1 MTTFLDVRNRVA
13 DQLMRADLSTQ
24 IDREIQLSIIRYNK
38 RVTWLHEVRAV
49 TLTSV
54 AAQAWYSAV
63 DVSTG
68 AGPQDV
74 VGRTSVDVA
83 DIQAVRYMRTAA
95 DYDDLK
101 QVHYSDF
108 ERFFDT
114 TGSSGRTTY
123 FTLYAGQIGLWPV
136 PDAVETFTLSVVCK
150 PVVPSGATDE
160 SVWFD
165 QAQELIENATASAI
179 CRKFLSDGERA
190 QAFQAYEAAAWE
202 DLLAES
208 NQKAATGRIRGHD

>member
-1 MTTFLDVRNRVA
+1 MTTFLDVRDRVA
-13 DQLMRADLSTQ
+13 DQLSRSDLSAQ
-24 IDREIQLSIIRYNK
+24 IDREIQLSIIRYNR
-38 RVTWLHEVRAV
+38 RVSWLHEVRAV

-54 AAQAWYSAV
+54 AAQAWYSSV

-74 VGRTSVDVA
+74 AGRTAVDVS
-83 DIQAVRYMRTAA
+83 DIQAVRYMRTA
-95 DYDDLK
+95 DFDDLK

-114 TGSSGRTTY
+114 TGSAGRSTY

-136 PDAVETFTLSVVCK
+136 PAGVETFTLSVVCK
-150 PVVPSGATDE
+150 PVVPSSAADT

-165 QAQELIENATASAI
+165 QAQELIENAAASAI

-190 QAFQAYEAAAWE
+190 QAFKVFEDAAWDE
-202 DLLAES
+202 LLAES
-208 NQKAATGRIRGHD
+208 NKKAATGRIRSCD

>member
-13 DQLMRADLSTQ
+13 DQLARSDLSAQ
-24 IDREIQLSIIRYNK
+24 IDREIQLAIARYNR

-54 AAQAWYSAV
+54 AAQAWYSSV

-68 AGPQDV
+68 AGPQAV
-74 VGRTSVDVA
+74 VGRTAVDVS
-83 DIQAVRYMRTAA
+83 DIQSVRYMRTA

-114 TGSSGRTTY
+114 TGSGGRTAY

-136 PDAVETFTLSVVCK
+136 PAGGGTFTLSVVCK
-150 PVVPSGATDE
+150 PVVPSSATDT

-165 QAQELIENATASAI
+165 QAQELIENAAAAAI
-179 CRKFLSDGERA
+179 CRKFIQDGERA
-190 QAFQAYEAAAWE
+190 QAFQVYETAAWE
-202 DLLAES
+202 DLVREG
-208 NQKAATGRIRGHD
+208 NQKMATGRLKAHD

>member
-1 MTTFLDVRNRVA
+1 MTTFLDVRDRVA
-13 DQLMRADLSTQ
+13 DQLSRSDLSAQ
-24 IDREIQLSIIRYNK
+24 IDREIQLAIIRYNR
-38 RVTWLHEVRAV
+38 RVSWLHEVRAV

-54 AAQAWYSAV
+54 AAQAWYSSV
-63 DVSTG
+63 DLSTG

-74 VGRTSVDVA
+74 AGRTAVDVS
-83 DIQAVRYMRTAA
+83 DIQAVRYMRTA
-95 DYDDLK
+95 DFDDLK

-114 TGSSGRTTY
+114 TGSAGRSTY

-136 PDAVETFTLSVVCK
+136 PAGVETFTLSVVCK
-150 PVVPSGATDE
+150 PVVPSSATDE

-165 QAQELIENATASAI
+165 QAQELIENAAASAI

-190 QAFQAYEAAAWE
+190 QAFKVFEDAAWDE
-202 DLLAES
+202 LLAES
-208 NQKAATGRIRGHD
+208 NKKAATGRIRSCD

>member
-1 MTTFLDVRNRVA
+1 MTTFLDVRDRVA
-13 DQLMRADLSTQ
+13 DQLARSDLSAQ
-24 IDREIQLSIIRYNK
+24 IDREIQLAIIRYNR

-54 AAQAWYSAV
+54 AAQAWYSTV

-74 VGRTSVDVA
+74 AGRTAVDVS
-83 DIQAVRYMRTAA
+83 DIQSVRYMRTA

-114 TGSSGRTTY
+114 TGSGGRATY
-123 FTLYAGQIGLWPV
+123 FTLYAGQIGIWPV
-136 PDAVETFTLSVVCK
+136 PAGVETFTLSVVCK
-150 PVVPSGATDE
+150 PVVPSSATDT

-165 QAQELIENATASAI
+165 QAQELIENAAASAI

-190 QAFQAYEAAAWE
+190 QAFKVFEDAAWDE
-202 DLLAES
+202 LLAES
-208 NQKAATGRIRGHD
+208 NKKAATGRIRSCD

>member
-1 MTTFLDVRNRVA
+1 MTTFLDVRDRVA
-13 DQLMRADLSTQ
+13 DQLSRSDLSAQ
-24 IDREIQLSIIRYNK
+24 IDREIQLAITRYNR

-54 AAQAWYSAV
+54 AAQAWYSTV

-74 VGRTSVDVA
+74 AGRTAVDVS
-83 DIQAVRYMRTAA
+83 DIQLVRYMRTA

-114 TGSSGRTTY
+114 TGSAGRTSY
-123 FTLYAGQIGLWPV
+123 FTLYAGQIGIWPV
-136 PDAVETFTLSVVCK
+136 PAGVETFTMSVVCK
-150 PVVPSGATDE
+150 PLVPSSATDT

-165 QAQELIENATASAI
+165 QAQELIENAAASAI

-190 QAFQAYEAAAWE
+190 QAFKVFEDAAWDE
-202 DLLAES
+202 LLAES
-208 NQKAATGRIRGHD
+208 NKKAATGRIRSCD

>member
-13 DQLMRADLSTQ
+13 DQLARSDLSAQ
-24 IDREIQLSIIRYNK
+24 IDREIQLAITRYNR

-54 AAQAWYSAV
+54 AAQAWYSTV

-74 VGRTSVDVA
+74 AGRTAVDVS
-83 DIQAVRYMRTAA
+83 DIQSVRYMRTA

-101 QVHYSDF
+101 QVRYSYF

-114 TGSSGRTTY
+114 TGSGGRTAY
-123 FTLYAGQIGLWPV
+123 FTLYAGQIGIWPV
-136 PDAVETFTLSVVCK
+136 PAGVETFTMSVVCK
-150 PVVPSGATDE
+150 PVVPSSAADT

-165 QAQELIENATASAI
+165 QAQELIENAAASAI

-190 QAFQAYEAAAWE
+190 QAFKVFEDAAWDE
-202 DLLAES
+202 LLAES
-208 NQKAATGRIRGHD
+208 NKKAATGRIRSCD

>member
-1 MTTFLDVRNRVA
+1 MTTFLDVRDRVA
-13 DQLMRADLSTQ
+13 DQLARSDLSAQ
-24 IDREIQLSIIRYNK
+24 IDREIQLAIARYNR

-54 AAQAWYSAV
+54 AAQAWYSTV

-68 AGPQDV
+68 AGPQAV
-74 VGRTSVDVA
+74 VGRTAVDVS
-83 DIQAVRYMRTAA
+83 DIQSVRYMRTA
-95 DYDDLK
+95 DFDDLK

-114 TGSSGRTTY
+114 TGSGGRTAY
-123 FTLYAGQIGLWPV
+123 FTLYAGQIGIWPV
-136 PDAVETFTLSVVCK
+136 PAGVETFTLSVVCK
-150 PVVPSGATDE
+150 PVIPASATDT

-165 QAQELIENATASAI
+165 QAQELIENAAASAI

-190 QAFQAYEAAAWE
+190 QAFKVFEDAAWDE
-202 DLLAES
+202 LLAES
-208 NQKAATGRIRGHD
+208 NQKAATGRIRSCD

>member
-13 DQLMRADLSTQ
+13 DQLARSDLSAQ
-24 IDREIQLSIIRYNK
+24 IDREIQLAIARYNR

-54 AAQAWYSAV
+54 AAQAWYSTV
-63 DVSTG
+63 NVSTG

-74 VGRTSVDVA
+74 AGRTAVPVS
-83 DIQAVRYMRTAA
+83 DIQAVRYMRTA

-101 QVHYSDF
+101 QVRYSDF

-114 TGSSGRTTY
+114 TGSAGRTSY

-136 PDAVETFTLSVVCK
+136 PAGVETFTMSVVCK
-150 PVVPSGATDE
+150 PVVPSSAADT
-160 SVWFD
+160 SVWFN
-165 QAQELIENATASAI
+165 QAQELIENAAASAI

-190 QAFQAYEAAAWE
+190 QAFKVFEDAAWDE
-202 DLLAES
+202 LLAES
-208 NQKAATGRIRGHD
+208 NKKAATGRIRSCD

>member
-1 MTTFLDVRNRVA
+1 MTTFLDVRDRVA
-13 DQLMRADLSTQ
+13 DQLSRSDLSTQ
-24 IDREIQLSIIRYNK
+24 IDREIQLAIARYNR

-54 AAQAWYSAV
+54 AAQAWYSTV

-74 VGRTSVDVA
+74 TGRTAVDVS
-83 DIQAVRYMRTAA
+83 DIQSVRYMRTA

-114 TGSSGRTTY
+114 TGSAGRTAY

-136 PDAVETFTLSVVCK
+136 PAGVETFTLSVVCK
-150 PVVPSGATDE
+150 PVVPSSAADT

-165 QAQELIENATASAI
+165 QAQELIENAAASAI

-190 QAFQAYEAAAWE
+190 QAFKVFEDAAWDE
-202 DLLAES
+202 LLAES
-208 NQKAATGRIRGHD
+208 NKKAATGRIRSCD

>member
-1 MTTFLDVRNRVA
+1 MTTFLDVRDRVA
-13 DQLMRADLSTQ
+13 DQLSRSDLSAQ
-24 IDREIQLSIIRYNK
+24 IDREIQLAITRYNR

-54 AAQAWYSAV
+54 AAQAWYSSV

-74 VGRTSVDVA
+74 AGRTAVDVS
-83 DIQAVRYMRTAA
+83 DIQSVRYMRTA
-95 DYDDLK
+95 DYDALK

-114 TGSSGRTTY
+114 TGSAGRTSY
-123 FTLYAGQIGLWPV
+123 FTLYAGQIGIWPV
-136 PDAVETFTLSVVCK
+136 PAGVETFTLSVVCK
-150 PVVPSGATDE
+150 PVVPSSATDT
-160 SVWFD
+160 SIWFD
-165 QAQELIENATASAI
+165 QAQELIENAAASAI

-190 QAFQAYEAAAWE
+190 QAFKVFEDAAWDE
-202 DLLAES
+202 LLAES
-208 NQKAATGRIRGHD
+208 NKKAATGRIRSCD

>member
-1 MTTFLDVRNRVA
+1 MTTFLDVRDRVA
-13 DQLMRADLSTQ
+13 DQLARSDLSAQ
-24 IDREIQLSIIRYNK
+24 IDREIQLAITRYNR

-54 AAQAWYSAV
+54 AAQAWYSTV

-74 VGRTSVDVA
+74 AGRTAVDVS
-83 DIQAVRYMRTAA
+83 DIQSVRYMRTA

-101 QVHYSDF
+101 QVRYSYF

-114 TGSSGRTTY
+114 TGSAGRTAY
-123 FTLYAGQIGLWPV
+123 FTLYAGQIGIWPV
-136 PDAVETFTLSVVCK
+136 PAGVETFTMSVVCK
-150 PVVPSGATDE
+150 PVVPSSAADT

-165 QAQELIENATASAI
+165 QAQELIENAAASAI

-190 QAFQAYEAAAWE
+190 QAFKVFEDAAWDE
-202 DLLAES
+202 LLAES
-208 NQKAATGRIRGHD
+208 NKKAATGRIRSCD